1 MPARMPLVRLPFSRF
16 VAAMFVAGRLNI
28 IAFETPIF
36 KDWDMNGF

>member
-1 MPARMPLVRLPFSRF
+1 MCLVCLPFSRS
-16 VAAMFVAGRLNI
+16 VAALVMAGRPNI

>member
-1 MPARMPLVRLPFSRF
+1 MCLVRLPFSRF
-16 VAAMFVAGRLNI
+16 TAALVMAGGLNI

>member
-1 MPARMPLVRLPFSRF
+1 MCLVCLPFSGS
-16 VAAMFVAGRLNI
+16 VAALVMAGRPNI